1 MMEYTSSN
9 GANITINASSFGDA
23 LLLKKEAVKIIK
35 KSNIDIAS
43 IDLDFKNLKIEAI
56 QKIINI
62 LLEADSNDDFEKAV
76 FNCLKRC
83 KYNDLKITRD
93 TFEEIEARENYYE
106 IVTKCIIE
114 NLSPFIKPL
123 VSLYT
128 QQVGTKPTESPE
140 QK

>member
-1 MMEYTSSN
+1 MEYTSSN

-76 FNCLKRC
+76 FNC
-83 KYNDLKITRD
+83 RD

-123 VSLYT
+123 LLLYS
-128 QQVGTKPTESPE
+128 QQEATKPTESLK

>member
-43 IDLDFKNLKIEAI
+43 IDLDFKNLKI
-56 QKIINI
+56 IINI

-114 NLSPFIKPL
+114 NLGPFIKPL

-128 QQVGTKPTESPE
+128 QQVGTKPTES
-140 QK
+140 QKQK